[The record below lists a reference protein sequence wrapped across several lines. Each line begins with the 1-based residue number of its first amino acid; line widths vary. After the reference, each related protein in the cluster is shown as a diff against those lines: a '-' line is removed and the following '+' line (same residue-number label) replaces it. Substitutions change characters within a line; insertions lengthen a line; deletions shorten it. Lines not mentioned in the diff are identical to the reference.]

1 MWCGSPNSVLN
12 SRQKCKSVVV
22 RVVVKIGS
30 SSLTDENGRIN
41 VDMIR
46 SAANQIAEARQLGHE
61 VVLVTSG
68 SIAAG
73 VAGLSLGAR
82 PSDILT
88 LQALSAV
95 GQPLLMAAYREEF
108 ARHSINVAQVL
119 ISPSDFVDR
128 QQYLHARST
137 LERLLELN
145 CVPIV
150 NENDTLANDE
160 IRYGDND
167 HLSALLSH
175 LLSADMLVLLTD
187 TEGLYTADPRRDP
200 DATIISVVAADDP
213 LLSVTTSGAGT
224 ERGSGGMASKL
235 AAARIASWSGV
246 TAVIASARR
255 NDAVLSAL
263 RDENI
268 GTRFLPRDRH
278 LSSRKLWIAFA
289 AETQGAVVID
299 DGARNALFTRG
310 TSLLPAG
317 VTTVRG
323 TFDMGEVIEVVDAA
337 GVVIARGMAAVSS
350 QVTSQSLGKHTK
362 DLTSLGVV
370 EIVHRD
376 DLVLFAQA

>member
-1 MWCGSPNSVLN
+1 MWCGSPNSVSN
-12 SRQKCKSVVV
+12 SRRKCKSVVV
-22 RVVVKIGS
+22 RVVIKIGS
-30 SSLTDENGRIN
+30 SSLTDKKGRIN
-41 VDMIR
+41 ADMIR
-46 SAANQIAEARQLGHE
+46 SAADQIAEARQLGHE

-73 VAGLSLGAR
+73 VAGLSLEER

-95 GQPLLMAAYREEF
+95 GQPLLMDAYRKEF
-108 ARHSINVAQVL
+108 ARHSIHVAQVL

-167 HLSALLSH
+167 HLSALISH

-200 DATIISVVAADDP
+200 TATIVSVVAADDP
-213 LLSVTTSGAGT
+213 LLSVTTTGAGT

-246 TAVIASARR
+246 TAVIASARHT
-255 NDAVLSAL
+255 DAVLAAL
-263 RDENI
+263 REEAI
-268 GTRFLPRDRH
+268 GTRFLPHDRH

-289 AETQGAVVID
+289 AETHGAVVVD
-299 DGARNALFTRG
+299 DGAREALLTRG

-317 VTTVRG
+317 VVTVRG
-323 TFDMGEVIEVVDAA
+323 TFDVGEVIDVVDSADT
-337 GVVIARGMAAVSS
+337 VIARGMSAVSS
-350 QVTSQSLGKHTK
+350 GVAAQSVGKRTN
-362 DLTSLGVV
+362 DLTALGVT

-376 DLVLFAQA
+376 DLVMFPQS